1 MSDLR
6 QDTATGKWY
15 DNEDVKI
22 LLRNADSLRAMIPT
36 QSTKETKGKLDPTL
50 IPFSAVES
58 IVKVREF
65 GNKKYT
71 PESFYKVAPELLLA
85 AVYRHVAEVLKQ
97 EDLMLADKES
107 GLLHLEHALCSLAGV
122 VEIIKKKST

>member
-1 MSDLR
+1 MTDLR
-6 QDTATGKWY
+6 RDTATGKWY

-22 LLRNADSLRAMIPT
+22 LLKNADSVRAMIGQGT
-36 QSTKETKGKLDPTL
+36 TKETKGKLDPTL
-50 IPFSAVES
+50 IPFRAVEA
-58 IVKVREF
+58 IVAVREF

-71 PESFYKVAPELLLA
+71 PESFYEVAPGLLLA

-97 EDLMLADKES
+97 EDLMLVDKES

-122 VEIIKKKST
+122 LEIIKKKST